1 MGITLRNDKD
11 LNVLSI
17 AICDDELIIMHK
29 LEQILKKIV
38 KKERMPCVIEKFD
51 SGRKLL
57 EQIKNIQLV
66 FLDIAMPELDGIAV
80 GKLLKKKNPECQ
92 IIIASGRGDRFKET
106 YQIDTLRF
114 VSKPFDEEEI
124 WEAIQ
129 AYQNKY
135 MIGMDKMEVFLNR
148 NAVWIRQKNIQYLS
162 AYKGGVE
169 IMVNGVLF
177 RKEISLNRIKEQLNR
192 ICFYQVHKAYVV
204 NLFHVTGF
212 TEKEVAVGKI
222 KIPLSRRNR
231 KKFESTF
238 MEFDI
243 KYR

>member
-1 MGITLRNDKD
+1 
-11 LNVLSI
+11 
-17 AICDDELIIMHK
+17 
-29 LEQILKKIV
+29 
-38 KKERMPCVIEKFD
+38 
-51 SGRKLL
+51 
-57 EQIKNIQLV
+57 
-66 FLDIAMPELDGIAV
+66 MPELDGIAV

-177 RKEISLNRIKEQLNR
+177 RKEISLNRIKEQLDR